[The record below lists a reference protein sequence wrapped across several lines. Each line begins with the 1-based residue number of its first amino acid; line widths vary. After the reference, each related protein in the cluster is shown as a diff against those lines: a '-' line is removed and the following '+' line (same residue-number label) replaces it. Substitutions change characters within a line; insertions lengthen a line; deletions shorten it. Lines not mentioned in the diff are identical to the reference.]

1 MNHKSIYIASAE
13 PQAGSLV
20 IAMGFM
26 EMLKGRYEKVA
37 FFRPIIPDGDKHD
50 NDIEFMLKHFE
61 LDMDYE
67 ACCGFT
73 VSEYMDA
80 YGADE
85 EDTLHQALIKKI
97 NKLNKN
103 YDFIL
108 IEGAAKE
115 VFGGVFDFDI
125 NTVIANNLNTV
136 LVPIINAKGKSSQ

>member
-73 VSEYMDA
+73 VNEYMDA
-80 YGADE
+80 YGVDE

-97 NKLNKN
+97 NKL
-103 YDFIL
+103 
-108 IEGAAKE
+108 E
-115 VFGGVFDFDI
+115 
-125 NTVIANNLNTV
+125 
-136 LVPIINAKGKSSQ
+136 